1 LINKVETIIKNCN
14 PDYTIDVYG
23 SHRTGLSMYWSDIDI
38 VVNPFNM
45 VNPNEALSY
54 INDRLEKEKTTSN
67 QWITNVNY
75 KRKATVPVVTISC
88 SLGNLMK

>member
-1 LINKVETIIKNCN
+1 
-14 PDYTIDVYG
+14 
-23 SHRTGLSMYWSDIDI
+23 MYWSDIDI